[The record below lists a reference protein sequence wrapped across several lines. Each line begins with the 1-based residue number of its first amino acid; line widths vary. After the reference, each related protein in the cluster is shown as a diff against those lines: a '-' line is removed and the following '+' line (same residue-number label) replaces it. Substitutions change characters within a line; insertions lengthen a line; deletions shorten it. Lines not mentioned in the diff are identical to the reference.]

1 MNSKDEN
8 SFEIF
13 EQIATVAG
21 EEKAFEICSIFAGE
35 QILFPKAILRLKR
48 NYDIRK
54 EFRQGASYRDLSIR
68 YDLTT
73 RQIRTICDPSDK
85 SLEGQ
90 LDLFESLS

>member
-1 MNSKDEN
+1 MTNKESE

-13 EQIATVAG
+13 EQIASIVG
-21 EEKAFEICSIFAGE
+21 EEGAFKVCEMFAGE

-54 EFRQGASYRDLSIR
+54 EFKAGASYRDLSIK

-73 RQIRTICDPSDK
+73 RQIRSICTPSNTDTD
-85 SLEGQ
+85 GQ
-90 LDLFESLS
+90 LDLFASL